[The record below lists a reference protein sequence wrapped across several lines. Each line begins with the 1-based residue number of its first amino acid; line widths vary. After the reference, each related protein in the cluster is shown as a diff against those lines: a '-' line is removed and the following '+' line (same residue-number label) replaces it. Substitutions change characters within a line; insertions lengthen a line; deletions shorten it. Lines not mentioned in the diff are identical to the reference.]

1 MPETPATWRTFA
13 ALLELDRDDEPP
25 FTPNEVST
33 QSGVSIGATEREL
46 ERLARIDAVA
56 FDGATDEY
64 ETVQLTG
71 LSVEEAGGRLETLDA
86 LSPEEYDALTTAIE
100 NDNVDPGERLGDVH
114 EARDAAERARGT
126 QQSS

>member
-13 ALLELDRDDEPP
+13 ALLELERDEEPP

-46 ERLARIDAVA
+46 ERLARVDAVDL
-56 FDGATDEY
+56 DGAADEY
-64 ETVQLTG
+64 ETVRLTG
-71 LSVEEAGGRLETLDA
+71 LSVDEVGGRLETLDA

-100 NDNVDPGERLGDVH
+100 NDNVDPSERLGDVH
-114 EARDAAERARGT
+114 EARDAAERALGT
-126 QQSS
+126 QQSQ

>member
-13 ALLELDRDDEPP
+13 ALLELYRDEEPP
-25 FTPNEVST
+25 FSTNDVST

-46 ERLARIDAVA
+46 ERLERVDAVE
-56 FDGATDEY
+56 FDDAGDE

-71 LSVEEAGGRLETLDA
+71 LPVEEAGGRLETLDA

-100 NDNVDPGERLGDVH
+100 NDNVDPSERLGDVH
-114 EARDAAERARGT
+114 EARDAAERAIGT
-126 QQSS
+126 QQSH